1 VLSDQDSGQTVMI
14 GIEMIIG
21 YNILHFTILH
31 TYVLPAPEDVH
42 AMRLVEPNALEEVV
56 TEQ

>member
-1 VLSDQDSGQTVMI
+1 MI